1 MFNSYTEDF
10 KPMIWCR
17 KRKHILFLRSSL
29 GNTFLIYENEK
40 TAQVTDL
47 GSLLII
53 RYVDR
58 NHFFTSAA
66 SCLTESILSPE
77 YSAISLRGTFPA
89 SIIRRANSRFNSAV
103 FSANISSI
111 DLHMFLIP
119 SSDIEL
125 FIKLFSVSGIYCGLV
140 SIRDSVFLD

>member
-66 SCLTESILSPE
+66 SCLTESIPSPE
-77 YSAISLRGTFPA
+77 YSAISLRGTFPS
-89 SIIRRANSRFNSAV
+89 SIIRRANFRFNSAV

-111 DLHMFLIP
+111 DLHMFFTTFSF

-125 FIKLFSVSGIYCGLV
+125 LIELFPVVGIRCSLV
-140 SIRDSVFLD
+140 CI